1 MMNHSYL
8 FSFQIPLL
16 LVPSL
21 SHAPPAFNC
30 NLFTAELER
39 LEMNDCGIRVIE
51 AHAFKGLTK
60 LQYLYL
66 AANRLSTL
74 PRDTFA
80 DMEGIGNLR

>member
-1 MMNHSYL
+1 
-8 FSFQIPLL
+8 
-16 LVPSL
+16 
-21 SHAPPAFNC
+21 
-30 NLFTAELER
+30 
-39 LEMNDCGIRVIE
+39 MNDCGIRVIE
-51 AHAFKGLTK
+51 AYAFKGLTK